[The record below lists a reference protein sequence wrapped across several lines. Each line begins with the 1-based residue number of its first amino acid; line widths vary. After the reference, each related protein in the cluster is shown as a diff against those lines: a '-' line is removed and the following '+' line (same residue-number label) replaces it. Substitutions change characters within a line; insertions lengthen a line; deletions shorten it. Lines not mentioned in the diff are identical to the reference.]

1 MGGCGL
7 EWCLAAILRECRSE
21 SKGFCLSG
29 RSGCLNGYRVRLLC
43 THTLYPGC
51 IHDGAR
57 RRRERN
63 RRRGDGLKGARA
75 PAGGK
80 GRGRAGE
87 KNRESGRGRLLL
99 RKQAKGGGFSV
110 GDDTAHR
117 PVRSD
122 AGLNSG
128 ARFAMP
134 GECRRRGG
142 GAHSS
147 ISFSISTRYRSV
159 ISPMVWYTFL
169 SSSLKA
175 SSLSFAAMNSDFL
188 KVPNRAH
195 IDFI

>member
-1 MGGCGL
+1 MMAQGGAGRGIAGEEMG
-7 EWCLAAILRECRSE
+7 
-21 SKGFCLSG
+21 SKA
-29 RSGCLNGYRVRLLC
+29 
-43 THTLYPGC
+43 HE
-51 IHDGAR
+51 R
-57 RRRERN
+57 RRAAKAE
-63 RRRGDGLKGARA
+63 GV
-75 PAGGK
+75 PAQ
-80 GRGRAGE
+80 

-122 AGLNSG
+122 ADLNSG